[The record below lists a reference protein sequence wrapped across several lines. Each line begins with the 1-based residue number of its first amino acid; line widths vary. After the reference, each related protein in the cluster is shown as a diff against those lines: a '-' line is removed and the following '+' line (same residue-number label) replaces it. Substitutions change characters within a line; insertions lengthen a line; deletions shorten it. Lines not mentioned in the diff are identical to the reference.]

1 MNNTEQLE
9 AFKKHMEAGETN
21 TSAIIMGE
29 ENEDDTENGQQQP
42 FTITLKSISVLPN
55 DSLSPA
61 AEGEKDAEDK
71 DVNSEAPSSPSEA
84 TSEKDA
90 NSVSQS
96 NAVSSKE
103 EERSNSVKKVSV
115 YSSRP
120 QGGVGVRVLERIGH
134 VDIFPTFA
142 CCNLFFLLYFEI
154 SCVAFCLERVTTFN

>member
-1 MNNTEQLE
+1 
-9 AFKKHMEAGETN
+9 MEAGETN

-42 FTITLKSISVLPN
+42 LTQRLNPSPCSQMTLLPL
-55 DSLSPA
+55 LSCA

-103 EERSNSVKKVSV
+103 EERSNSVKKVIV

-120 QGGVGVRVLERIGH
+120 QGGVGVRILDRLGYI
-134 VDIFPTFA
+134 DIFPTFA
-142 CCNLFFLLYFEI
+142 CCNLFCYILK
-154 SCVAFCLERVTTFN
+154 